1 MGVFVEKTCECS
13 PPRPPD
19 QRNSKPPSS
28 SRAMELQKRAFE
40 LVVDSMLPGLDAELG
55 AVDEVLSIFR
65 TSRLANRRRVLQWV
79 GTHYLVV
86 GAAKFNEWDRVL
98 DELVAVQSRMHH
110 LWDFPA
116 EFREAGRI
124 QDRLQEEQGRL
135 YRFFQADL
143 ISVCNGRGDW
153 RRWLGFVN
161 DFWRHVLS
169 VTLTKWSRLR
179 D

>member
-1 MGVFVEKTCECS
+1 MGVFVERLANVARRARPTSAIQS
-13 PPRPPD
+13 PP
-19 QRNSKPPSS
+19 SC

-55 AVDEVLSIFR
+55 AVDEVLSIFG